1 MEYLLL
7 GLGFLLLFIGG
18 HYLVKGAVEFAA
30 HLKISTLVIGV
41 TVVSFATSAPELA
54 VSLRAVIN
62 NQPDISIGNV
72 IGSNI
77 SNIALVLALTAV
89 IFPLPVNKNSIIF
102 DWPIMMATSIIFY
115 VLILNL
121 KIELYEGIIFV
132 ILLIGF
138 NYLSIHYSRR
148 RSKSEKKKVK
158 TPEISI
164 IVSILFLIFSSIC
177 LVFGSK
183 FLTNG
188 AETIARNIGVSERVI
203 SVSLIA
209 VGTSIPELATS
220 LTAAFKKQM
229 DISVGNI
236 IGSNIFNILGILG
249 VSSIVKTIPV
259 NPLTVNFDIF
269 WMLGTSL
276 LLFFFIIPARVG
288 RLTRLEGII
297 LLIIYV
303 IYIYLL
309 YNRF

>member
-1 MEYLLL
+1 MEYLFL
-7 GLGFLLLFIGG
+7 GLGFLMLFIGG

-30 HLKISTLVIGV
+30 HLKISMLVVGV

-54 VSLRAVIN
+54 VSLRATIS
-62 NQPDISIGNV
+62 NQPDISVGNV

-77 SNIALVLALTAV
+77 SNIALVLALTAI
-89 IFPLPVNKNSIIF
+89 IFPLPVNKNSVIF
-102 DWPIMMATSIIFY
+102 DWPIMMTASIIFY
-115 VLILNL
+115 LLVLNL
-121 KIELYEGIIFV
+121 KIELYEGIIF
-132 ILLIGF
+132 ILLLVGF
-138 NYLSIHYSRR
+138 NYLSIHNSRK
-148 RSKSEKKKVK
+148 RSKSHKKEVK

-164 IVSILFLIFSSIC
+164 INAILFIVFSSIC

-220 LTAAFKKQM
+220 LVAAFKKQM
-229 DISVGNI
+229 DISIGNI

-249 VSSIVKTIPV
+249 ISSIVKTIPV
-259 NPLTVNFDIF
+259 NQLTVNFDIF

-276 LLFFFIIPARVG
+276 LLFFFIIPARIG
-288 RLTRLEGII
+288 KLNRFEGIV

-303 IYIYLL
+303 VYIYLI
-309 YNRF
+309 YKRF